1 MPKDRCVSLND
12 PPSNPQ
18 GLYPPM
24 VEAAVRLAAQG
35 HYHQF
40 RKRNHGGETARHPGN
55 PLPDDHIPYIT
66 HLMGTVT
73 ILARLGARDEVLA
86 AAALHDYLE
95 DVPDPDG
102 RRRIVEKTN
111 TEVLDLVLAVTEDK
125 RPELGRGETWRVRKR
140 EKLDTVASMAS
151 DAVLIKA
158 ADALHNL
165 LSLEI
170 DLDEAS
176 DRQAVWGRFNA
187 PEDQQLWYFRSTL
200 EAVARR
206 LGDHPLVT
214 QLSGVVNRLGA

>member
-1 MPKDRCVSLND
+1 
-12 PPSNPQ
+12 
-18 GLYPPM
+18 M

-35 HYHQF
+35 HYYQF
-40 RKRNHGGETARHPGN
+40 RKRDHGGATSQQPGK
-55 PLPDDHIPYIT
+55 PLPEDHIPYIT

-73 ILARLGARDEVLA
+73 ILARIGARDEVLA

-125 RPELGRGETWRVRKR
+125 RPEFGPGETWRVRKL
-140 EKLDTVASMAS
+140 EKLETVTSMPL

-158 ADALHNL
+158 ADALHNF

-170 DLDEAS
+170 DLGEAS
-176 DRQAVWGRFNA
+176 DPQAVWDRFNA
-187 PEDQQLWYFRSTL
+187 PRKQQLWYFRSTL
-200 EAVARR
+200 EAVAQR

-214 QLSGVVNRLGA
+214 ELDGVVRRLGA